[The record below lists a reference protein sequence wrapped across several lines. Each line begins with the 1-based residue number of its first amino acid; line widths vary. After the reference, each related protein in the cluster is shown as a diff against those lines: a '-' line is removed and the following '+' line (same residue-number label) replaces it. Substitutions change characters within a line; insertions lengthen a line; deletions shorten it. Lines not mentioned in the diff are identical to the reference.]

1 MRRVVIAGLAALAL
15 AAQKPEEAPEATI
28 KVDVDVVNL
37 FCSVRDK
44 NKAFI
49 KDLHRKEFA
58 VYEDG
63 KAQEIRYFT
72 RETDLPLTIGLLVDV
87 SKSQENLIEIEKR
100 AAYQFFQQVLRP
112 KDMAF
117 LVSFGADAELLQD
130 YTNSARSLQKALNG
144 LRLSTSVGGLHPG
157 PVPTSKP
164 RGTILFDAIYLAA
177 TEKLR
182 SEVGR
187 KVIVVISDG
196 MDFGSRVSLREA
208 VAEAHKSD
216 TIIYSI
222 YYYDP
227 GAYGFGFGGGSDG
240 DLRKMSEET
249 GGRLFKVSGR
259 DTLELIFKEI
269 QEEMRSQYAIGYTPS
284 NAVRDGGFRKVE
296 IKLANKDY
304 RVQARKGYFAPGPGG
319 SN

>member
-1 MRRVVIAGLAALAL
+1 LAGLASLAITPL
-15 AAQKPEEAPEATI
+15 MAQKQEEAPEATI

-44 NKAFI
+44 NKAFV
-49 KDLHRKEFA
+49 KDLDRKEFT

-63 KAQEIRYFT
+63 KAQELRYFT

-117 LVSFGADAELLQD
+117 LVSFGAEAELLQD
-130 YTNSARSLQKALNG
+130 YTNSARSLQRALNE

-164 RGTILFDAIYLAA
+164 RGTILFDTIYLAA

-187 KVIVVISDG
+187 KAIVVITDG
-196 MDFGSRVSLREA
+196 MDFGSRVRLKEA
-208 VAEAHKSD
+208 VDEAQKSD
-216 TIIYSI
+216 AIIYSI
-222 YYYDP
+222 YYYDAR
-227 GAYGFGFGGGSDG
+227 AYGFGFGGGSDG
-240 DLRKMSEET
+240 DLRRMSEET
-249 GGRLFKVSGR
+249 GGRLFRVDGR
-259 DTLELIFKEI
+259 NTLELIFKEI

-284 NAVRDGGFRKVE
+284 NTARDGSFRKVE
-296 IKLANKDY
+296 IKLANKDF
-304 RVQARKGYFAPGPGG
+304 RAQARKGYFAPGPGS